1 MEDNMAT
8 KNATEV
14 KNDINGDENSRGQN
28 KPNSKKENKG
38 PGFFAFLLPIL
49 LVISIIFGIWTYFLK
64 TNKFGLGES
73 FRPVLKDIPIV
84 RMVLPPNPD
93 PEAAEYMSNDELAK
107 KYELYKK
114 QLKELK
120 KQTEDQKKLIAELQK
135 YKDNEQKMRNEVSQ
149 QKANNDKEKK
159 KIEAE
164 RKQLQKD
171 KLKFAEDLKNG
182 DKDKFA
188 EYYERMDKDIAKQIY
203 EKVLKEKQVDEEVKN
218 YVKTFEGM
226 EPANAAKVLEH
237 MGLGNMDLVANIM
250 KMMKRQSTSEIIA
263 NMDPV
268 FAANLADR
276 IAVEYPIY
284 PEEY

>member
-1 MEDNMAT
+1 MAT
-8 KNATEV
+8 KNTTEV
-14 KNDINGDENSRGQN
+14 NNDINENNEDGVQ
-28 KPNSKKENKG
+28 SKRNTKKKNKG
-38 PGFFAFLLPIL
+38 PGFFAFLFPIL
-49 LVISIIFGIWTYFLK
+49 LVVSIIFGVWTYFLK
-64 TNKFGLGES
+64 TNKFGLGET
-73 FRPVLKDIPIV
+73 FRPVLKDIPLV

-93 PEAAEYMSNDELAK
+93 PESAEYMSNDELAK
-107 KYELYKK
+107 KYELYRK
-114 QLKELK
+114 QIKELK

-135 YKDNEQKMRNEVSQ
+135 YKDNEQKIKNEVGQ
-149 QKANNDKEKK
+149 QKADNDKEKK

-171 KLKFAEDLKNG
+171 KLNFAEDLKNE
-182 DKDKFA
+182 DKNKFA
-188 EYYERMDKDIAKQIY
+188 EYFERMDKDIAKQIY

-218 YVKTFEGM
+218 FVKTFEGM
-226 EPANAAKVLEH
+226 EPASAAKVLEH

-250 KMMKRQSTSEIIA
+250 KMLKRQSASEIIA